1 MAKVNTLLVGGGGA
15 GGPWGGGGAGGCLA
29 NSAFSVSKQS
39 YSIVVGYGGYYWL
52 DSYSYRQGGDS
63 TFSTLTAKGGG
74 TGAYVHHLYPT
85 LLNGGSGGG
94 EEYVNQQ
101 GPGTGVSGQGHS
113 GGFGGT
119 NPNGLYPPYSSGGGG
134 GGAGSVGG
142 NATLDQ
148 GGVGGSGYYSAIS
161 GTGKYYG
168 GGGGGGSCTT
178 TASSGGSGGG
188 GLGGRIGAFGGS
200 GTDGLGGG
208 GGGQGNY
215 AGGYAS
221 GAGGSGVVI
230 IRYLTA
236 DFGTC
241 TGGTKTTD
249 GDYTV
254 HTFLSSGTFVSNPKP
269 EVSTSAPSN
278 VYIKKI
284 NATGNIIDAGG
295 TVTERGFCY
304 ITGTTG
310 DPDISDDKVFETGS
324 YSAGTY
330 SKEIAGL
337 TDGTYYRVRAY
348 ATNDIG
354 TSYGSTITVKTTG
367 VTTKAETDLK
377 ITKLIANGTISASQA
392 VACTRRGFCYKVGT
406 TGDPTT
412 SDSVVYDD
420 GSFSIGNYSKAITD
434 LTADTSYRLSA
445 YVVDSSGTAY
455 GDTIQVVT
463 KAKPT
468 SSGSFITLLNR

>member
-1 MAKVNTLLVGGGGA
+1 MAKVKVLVVGGGGS
-15 GGPWGGGGAGGCLA
+15 GGSPFHVGHAGGGGGGGGYVY
-29 NSAFSVSKQS
+29 NSYFNITKQNYSV
-39 YSIVVGYGGYYWL
+39 VVGLGGV
-52 DSYSYRQGGDS
+52 
-63 TFSTLTAKGGG
+63 A
-74 TGAYVHHLYPT
+74 P
-85 LLNGGSGGG
+85 
-94 EEYVNQQ
+94 NQ
-101 GPGTGVSGQGHS
+101 PSSGVSGG
-113 GGFGGT
+113 
-119 NPNGLYPPYSSGGGG
+119 PSSFSSITANGGGG
-134 GGAGSVGG
+134 GGAGGAGG
-142 NATLDQ
+142 NGGCGGGGSCPFDGTSA
-148 GGVGGSGYYSAIS
+148 GGVGSQGKNGGSGMGGPNSVVFMSASGGGGGASTNGTNGVLVMGASATAGNGGAGTYNDIS
-161 GTGKYYG
+161 GTGKYYAG
-168 GGGGGGSCTT
+168 GGGGAAYYSGVAVYQGAGGTGGGGAANNPGTANTGGGGGGST
-178 TASSGGSGGG
+178 SQ
-188 GLGGRIGAFGGS
+188 GA
-200 GTDGLGGG
+200 T
-208 GGGQGNY
+208 
-215 AGGYAS
+215 
-221 GAGGSGVVI
+221 GGSGVVV

-330 SKEIAGL
+330 SKEITGL
-337 TDGTYYRVRAY
+337 TDGIYYRVRAY

-392 VACTRRGFCYKVGT
+392 VVCTRRGFCYKVGT

-468 SSGSFITLLNR
+468 SSGSFIALLNR